1 MSQVERVGMN
11 ESRRYTNGVL
21 TIMAVLLGAI
31 ALQGAVGLP
40 GASEAQAQRSR
51 RSSEKA
57 EPFTPL
63 NSAAQRA
70 RIITELERISERLS
84 TFESAFEGPFDVR
97 VTELPQG
104 AMTNVFN
111 PGNQQR

>member
-1 MSQVERVGMN
+1 MSQVERLGMH

-21 TIMAVLLGAI
+21 TIIAVLLGVMM
-31 ALQGAVGLP
+31 LQGSVSLP
-40 GASEAQAQRSR
+40 GVSEAQAQRSR
-51 RSSEKA
+51 RAKEKV

-70 RIITELERISERLS
+70 RIISELERISERLS

-97 VTELPQG
+97 VTELPAS
-104 AMTNVFN
+104 AMSNVFN
-111 PGNQQR
+111 PGNQR